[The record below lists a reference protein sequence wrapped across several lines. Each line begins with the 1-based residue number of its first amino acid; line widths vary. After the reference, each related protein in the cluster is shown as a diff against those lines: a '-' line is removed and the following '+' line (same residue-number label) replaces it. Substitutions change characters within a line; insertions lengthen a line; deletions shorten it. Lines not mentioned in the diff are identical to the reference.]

1 MVLHTINR
9 ASGLSEFEREYEGAQ
24 ILLVMMSDS
33 TIISRSTA
41 VKTIAAPTLTPNCV
55 ITSTATFFF
64 LQCR

>member
-9 ASGLSEFEREYEGAQ
+9 ASGLSEFEREFEGAQ

-33 TIISRSTA
+33 TISRSTA

-55 ITSTATFFF
+55 ITSTAILFFAV
-64 LQCR
+64 